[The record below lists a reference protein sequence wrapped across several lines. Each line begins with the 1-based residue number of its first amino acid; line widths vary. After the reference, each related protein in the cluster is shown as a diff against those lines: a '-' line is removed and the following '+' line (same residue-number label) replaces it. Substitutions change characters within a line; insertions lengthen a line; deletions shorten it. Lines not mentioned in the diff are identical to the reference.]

1 MTKFKRGTYKVQCD
15 LTGGIVRSDGCK
27 TQWDQS
33 YVNANYYRPKQPQDY
48 IIVPAEL
55 AYPAHARASDDM
67 AVPIGAEFNTAFN
80 TSYDS
85 LNLAGRGIVPFQSS

>member
-1 MTKFKRGTYKVQCD
+1 MPKFKRGAYKVQCD
-15 LTGGIVRSDGCK
+15 LTGGIHRSDHCT
-27 TQWDQS
+27 TQWDNS
-33 YVNANYYRPKQPQDY
+33 YVNAQDVRPKQPQDY
-48 IIVPAEL
+48 ITFPTEL
-55 AYPAHARASDDM
+55 AYPAHARATENM